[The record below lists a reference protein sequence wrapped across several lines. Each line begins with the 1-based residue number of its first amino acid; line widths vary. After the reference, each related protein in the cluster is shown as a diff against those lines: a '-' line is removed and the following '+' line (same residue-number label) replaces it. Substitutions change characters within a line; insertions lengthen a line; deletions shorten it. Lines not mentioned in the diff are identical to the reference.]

1 MTQQETAALLQELGL
16 KHPGKHPYT
25 LALYLQGLTGRV
37 ITGAQAAK
45 LLANSPYLD
54 RDR

>member
-1 MTQQETAALLQELGL
+1 MTEQETAALLQELAL

-25 LALYLQGLTGRV
+25 LALYLQGQTGKV

-45 LLANSPYLD
+45 LPTNNPYPD
-54 RDR
+54 RD

>member
-1 MTQQETAALLQELGL
+1 MTEQETTALLQELAL

-25 LALYLQGLTGRV
+25 LALYLQGLTGKV

-45 LLANSPYLD
+45 LLTNNPYPD
-54 RDR
+54 RD